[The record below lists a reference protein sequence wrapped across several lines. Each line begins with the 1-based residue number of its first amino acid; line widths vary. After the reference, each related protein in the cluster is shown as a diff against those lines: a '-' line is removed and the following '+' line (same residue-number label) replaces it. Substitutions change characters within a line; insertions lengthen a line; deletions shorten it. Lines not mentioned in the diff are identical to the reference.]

1 MRLWAGLLALV
12 RKEMLLLLRDPHAL
26 AVLFIMPTLFLLLMA
41 GAMSS
46 YMQDKPP
53 ALRLI
58 IEAPHDDASQF
69 FRDALQAQLPDS
81 QLFDESSESLAQ
93 VQLPADFSDKLLD
106 SPHQGPSLSFPAQF
120 DKLSRQRLHSAVSIA
135 LAQTRLLA
143 YLEDSGVIDAE
154 LSRAERLHLV
164 QQRTQSQ
171 INEQEQLASGDLS
184 GRANATQLSVP
195 AWLIFGMFF
204 VVLPMA
210 GGFQRE
216 QQSGTLLRLRCLG
229 LNLGTLVLSKLLP
242 YLAINLLQFVLLLG
256 IGVYGLPLRG
266 LPALSL
272 PGSAVAYP
280 ILAISIALA
289 TCSLGLLLAALARS
303 SEQALLLG
311 GGMNILLAAIG
322 GIMVPKSVMPAAM
335 AQLAEVSPMSWA
347 LDAFLTL
354 LVGHGSLADIAPYC
368 ARLLLFAALCGVAGL
383 LLFTRRVQRTQWT
396 THY

>member
-1 MRLWAGLLALV
+1 MRLWALV
-12 RKEMLLLLRDPHAL
+12 RKEVRLLLRDPHAL

-53 ALRLI
+53 ALRLLI
-58 IEAPHDDASQF
+58 DAPQGDASQF

-81 QLFDESSESLAQ
+81 QLLDESSESLAR
-93 VQLPADFSDKLLD
+93 VQLPADFADTLLD

-135 LAQTRLLA
+135 LAQSRLLA
-143 YLEDSGVIDAE
+143 YLEDSGVVDAK
-154 LSRAERLHLV
+154 LSRAARLQLV

-171 INEQEQLASGDLS
+171 IDEQEQLASGDLS

-242 YLAINLLQFVLLLG
+242 YLAINLLQFILLLG
-256 IGVYGLPLRG
+256 IGVYGLPLLG

-272 PGSAVAYP
+272 PGSAAAYP
-280 ILAISIALA
+280 LLALSIALA

-311 GGMNILLAAIG
+311 GGINILLAAIG

-335 AQLAEVSPMSWA
+335 AQLAEISPMSWA

-368 ARLLLFAALCGVAGL
+368 ARLLLFAVLCGMAGL

>member
-1 MRLWAGLLALV
+1 MRLRALV
-12 RKEMLLLLRDPHAL
+12 RKEGLLLLRDPHAL
-26 AVLFIMPTLFLLLMA
+26 AVLFVMPTLFLLLMA

-53 ALRLI
+53 ALRLVL
-58 IEAPHDDASQF
+58 ELHVQDDASQF

-81 QLFDESSESLAQ
+81 QLLADSGERLAR
-93 VQLPADFSDKLLD
+93 VRLPDDFAEHLLD
-106 SPHQGPSLSFPAQF
+106 SPHQGPSLSFPAQL
-120 DKLSRQRLHSAVSIA
+120 DKVSRQRLHSAVQIA

-143 YLEDSGVIDAE
+143 FLEDSQLLDPD
-154 LSRAERLHLV
+154 LPRSQRLQLV
-164 QQRTQSQ
+164 QQRTQSR
-171 INEQEQLASGDLS
+171 IDEQQQLASGDLS
-184 GRANATQLSVP
+184 GRANASQLSVP

-216 QQSGTLLRLRCLG
+216 QQSGALLRLRCLG
-229 LNLGTLVLSKLLP
+229 LNLGSLVLSKLLP
-242 YLAINLLQFVLLLG
+242 YLAINLLQFVLLLA
-256 IGVYGLPLRG
+256 IGVYGLPLLG

-272 PGSAVAYP
+272 PGS
-280 ILAISIALA
+280 LATYALLALCVALA

-311 GGMNILLAAIG
+311 GGINILLAAIG

-347 LDAFLTL
+347 LDGFLGL
-354 LVGHGSLADIAPYC
+354 LVAQGSLADIAPYC
-368 ARLLLFAALCGVAGL
+368 LRLLLFAAVCGGAGL
-383 LLFTRRVQRTQWT
+383 FLFTRRVQQSQWT

>member
-1 MRLWAGLLALV
+1 MRLWAGLLALA
-12 RKEMLLLLRDPHAL
+12 RKEVLLLLRDPHAL

-58 IEAPHDDASQF
+58 VEAPQDDASQF
-69 FRDALQAQLPDS
+69 FHDALQAQLADS
-81 QLFDESSESLAQ
+81 TLLAHSDEPLAQ
-93 VQLPADFSDKLLD
+93 VRLPEDFAATLLD

-120 DKLSRQRLHSAVSIA
+120 DRLSRQRLHSAVSIA

-143 YLEDSGVIDAE
+143 YLEDSGVVDAE

-171 INEQEQLASGDLS
+171 IDEQEQLASGDLS

-242 YLAINLLQFVLLLG
+242 YFAINLLQFVLLLG
-256 IGVYGLPLRG
+256 IGLYGLPLLG

-272 PGSAVAYP
+272 PGSALAYP
-280 ILAISIALA
+280 LLAISVALA
-289 TCSLGLLLAALARS
+289 TSSLGLLLAALARS

-311 GGMNILLAAIG
+311 GGINILLAAIG

>member
-1 MRLWAGLLALV
+1 MRLWALV
-12 RKEMLLLLRDPHAL
+12 RKEVLLLLRDPHAL

-53 ALRLI
+53 ALRVI
-58 IEAPHDDASQF
+58 IEAPQDDASQF
-69 FRDALQAQLPDS
+69 FRDALQAQLADS
-81 QLFDESSESLAQ
+81 TLLTNSDEPLAQ
-93 VQLPADFSDKLLD
+93 VRLPADFTDTLLD
-106 SPHQGPSLSFPAQF
+106 SPHQGPSLSYPAQF

-143 YLEDSGVIDAE
+143 YLEDSGVVDAE
-154 LSRAERLHLV
+154 LSRAERLKLV

-216 QQSGTLLRLRCLG
+216 QHSGTLLRLRCLG

-242 YLAINLLQFVLLLG
+242 YFAINLLQFALLLS
-256 IGVYGLPLRG
+256 IGVYGLPLLG

-280 ILAISIALA
+280 LLAISVALA

-311 GGMNILLAAIG
+311 GGINILLAAIG

-335 AQLAEVSPMSWA
+335 AQLAEISPMSWA

-368 ARLLLFAALCGVAGL
+368 ARLLLFAAVCGMAGL

>member
-1 MRLWAGLLALV
+1 MRLFALA
-12 RKEMLLLLRDPHAL
+12 RKEVLLLLRDPHAL

-53 ALRLI
+53 ALRVI
-58 IEAPHDDASQF
+58 IEAPQDDASQF
-69 FRDALQAQLPDS
+69 FRDALQAQLADS
-81 QLFDESSESLAQ
+81 TLLTNSDERLAR
-93 VQLPADFSDKLLD
+93 VRLPADFADTLLD
-106 SPHQGPSLSFPAQF
+106 TPHQGPSLSYPAQF

-143 YLEDSGVIDAE
+143 YLEDSGVVDAE
-154 LSRAERLHLV
+154 LSRAERLKLV

-242 YLAINLLQFVLLLG
+242 YFAINLLQFALLLS
-256 IGVYGLPLRG
+256 IGVYGLPLLG

-280 ILAISIALA
+280 LLAISVALA

-311 GGMNILLAAIG
+311 GGINILLAAIG

-335 AQLAEVSPMSWA
+335 AQLAEISPMSWA

-368 ARLLLFAALCGVAGL
+368 ARLLLFAAVCGMAGL

>member
-1 MRLWAGLLALV
+1 MRLWALV
-12 RKEMLLLLRDPHAL
+12 RKEVLLLLRDPHAL

-53 ALRLI
+53 ALRVI
-58 IEAPHDDASQF
+58 IEAPQDDASQF
-69 FRDALQAQLPDS
+69 FRDALQAQLADS
-81 QLFDESSESLAQ
+81 TLLTNSDERLAR
-93 VQLPADFSDKLLD
+93 VRLPADFTDTLLD
-106 SPHQGPSLSFPAQF
+106 SPHQGPSLSYPAQF

-143 YLEDSGVIDAE
+143 YLEDSGVVDAE
-154 LSRAERLHLV
+154 LTRAERLKLV

-242 YLAINLLQFVLLLG
+242 YFAINLLQFALLLS
-256 IGVYGLPLRG
+256 IGVYGLPLLG

-280 ILAISIALA
+280 QLAISVALA
-289 TCSLGLLLAALARS
+289 TCSLGLLLASLARS

-311 GGMNILLAAIG
+311 GGINILLAAIG

-335 AQLAEVSPMSWA
+335 AQLAEISPMSWA

-368 ARLLLFAALCGVAGL
+368 ARLLMFAAVCGMAGL

>member
-1 MRLWAGLLALV
+1 MRLWALA
-12 RKEMLLLLRDPHAL
+12 RKEILLLLRDPHAL

-53 ALRLI
+53 ALRLVL
-58 IEAPHDDASQF
+58 ELRQDDPASQF
-69 FRDALQAQLPDS
+69 FRDALQAQLPGS
-81 QLFDESSESLAQ
+81 QLLADSDERLAR
-93 VQLPADFSDKLLD
+93 VRLPEDFADSLLD

-120 DKLSRQRLHSAVSIA
+120 DKLSRQRLHSAASIA

-154 LSRAERLHLV
+154 LSRAERLKLV

-242 YLAINLLQFVLLLG
+242 YFAINVLQFVLLLG
-256 IGVYGLPLRG
+256 IGLYGLPLLS

-272 PGSAVAYP
+272 PGSAAAYP
-280 ILAISIALA
+280 LLAISVALA
-289 TCSLGLLLAALARS
+289 TSSLGLLLAALARS

-311 GGMNILLAAIG
+311 GGINILLAAIG
-322 GIMVPKSVMPAAM
+322 GIMVPKSVMPTAM

-368 ARLLLFAALCGVAGL
+368 ARLLLFAALCGMAGL

>member
-1 MRLWAGLLALV
+1 M
-12 RKEMLLLLRDPHAL
+12 
-26 AVLFIMPTLFLLLMA
+26 
-41 GAMSS
+41 
-46 YMQDKPP
+46 
-53 ALRLI
+53 
-58 IEAPHDDASQF
+58 
-69 FRDALQAQLPDS
+69 
-81 QLFDESSESLAQ
+81 
-93 VQLPADFSDKLLD
+93 
-106 SPHQGPSLSFPAQF
+106 
-120 DKLSRQRLHSAVSIA
+120 
-135 LAQTRLLA
+135 
-143 YLEDSGVIDAE
+143 
-154 LSRAERLHLV
+154 

-171 INEQEQLASGDLS
+171 IDEQEQLASGDLS

-242 YLAINLLQFVLLLG
+242 YFAINLLQFVLLLG
-256 IGVYGLPLRG
+256 IGIYGLPLLG

-272 PGSAVAYP
+272 PGSAAAYP
-280 ILAISIALA
+280 LLAISVALA
-289 TCSLGLLLAALARS
+289 TSSLGLLLAALARS

-311 GGMNILLAAIG
+311 GGINILLAAIG

>member
-1 MRLWAGLLALV
+1 MRLWALI
-12 RKEMLLLLRDPHAL
+12 RKEALLLLRDPHAL

-53 ALRLI
+53 ALHLVL
-58 IEAPHDDASQF
+58 ELQQNDDAEQF
-69 FRDALQAQLPDS
+69 FHDALQAQLPGS
-81 QLFDESSESLAQ
+81 QLLASSNEHLAR
-93 VQLPADFSDKLLD
+93 VRLPDDFADTLLD
-106 SPHQGPSLSFPAQF
+106 SPHRGPSLSFPAQF
-120 DKLSRQRLHSAVSIA
+120 DKLSRQRLHSALSIA

-154 LSRAERLHLV
+154 LNRAERLKLV

-171 INEQEQLASGDLS
+171 IVEHEQLASGDLS

-242 YLAINLLQFVLLLG
+242 YLAINLLQFVLLLA
-256 IGVYGLPLRG
+256 IGVYGLPLLG

-272 PGSAVAYP
+272 PGSTAAYP
-280 ILAISIALA
+280 LLALSIALA

-311 GGMNILLAAIG
+311 GGINILLAAIG

-335 AQLAEVSPMSWA
+335 AQLAEISPMSWA
-347 LDAFLTL
+347 LDAFLSL
-354 LVGHGSLADIAPYC
+354 LVGHGSLVDIAPYC
-368 ARLLLFAALCGVAGL
+368 ARLLLFAAVCGVAGL